1 VFRHFPKG
9 LPATRGIL
17 RGQLLTSKTSNI
29 NTKKISQSTFV
40 NSLLRRKGT
49 GSDKRDGYRLDN
61 YDSACD
67 SKGFVDGKVSKTV
80 VFAGRIAE
88 DDFKV

>member
-1 VFRHFPKG
+1 VV
-9 LPATRGIL
+9 
-17 RGQLLTSKTSNI
+17 SKISNI
-29 NTKKISQSTFV
+29 NAKISQSTFV
-40 NSLLRRKGT
+40 NSLLRRKGN

-88 DDFKV
+88 DDFKVFDLLKN